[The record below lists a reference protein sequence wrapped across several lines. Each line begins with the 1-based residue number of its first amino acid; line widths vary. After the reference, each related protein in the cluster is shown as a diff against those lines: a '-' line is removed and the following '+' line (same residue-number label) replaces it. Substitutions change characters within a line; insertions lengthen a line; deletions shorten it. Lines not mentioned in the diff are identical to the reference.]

1 MVGKEKEIVI
11 ALCKYFLSLGATGYG
26 GPLALIQ
33 QMRHHFVN
41 ETKQIT
47 VHEFDHAFTLIKAM
61 PGPIAFQMAVF
72 CSQHLAGRLAGI
84 LAGFS
89 LLLPAFCLM
98 LAAGIGYKYLSGNYY
113 VSILLNGFQFA
124 VAAVIFLGLKTFF
137 LQYFQKKTFW
147 IIVLLAAVLYFR
159 QSVPEPVIIIGFG
172 LICTVGFG
180 WKNLNPKPLLSVG
193 LLAIDWELLWKMF
206 KVCTYAGAF
215 VFGTGLALLPV
226 LQQQFVVHYHW
237 LSLQVFND
245 GVTFGQMTPGPV
257 TITATFLGYKV
268 AGFPGA
274 VVATAGIFLLPLFHM
289 ITWFPKVLNWLS
301 RQHWINDF
309 LLGATSAV
317 VGVLLITV
325 YKMNEGY
332 ILSMHF
338 WIIFFISFVILLV
351 KPRLPV
357 YRVIVLGGFINLVI
371 TFATMNTI

>member
-1 MVGKEKEIVI
+1 MVGKEKELVL
-11 ALCKYFLSLGATGYG
+11 ALCKYFLTLGATGYG

-33 QMRHHFVN
+33 QMRYHFVT

-47 VHEFDHAFTLIKAM
+47 AYQFDHAFTLIKAM

-84 LAGFS
+84 FAGIS

-98 LAAGIGYKYLSGNYY
+98 IAAGVGYKYLSDNFY
-113 VSILLNGFQFA
+113 VSIILNGFQFA

-137 LQYFQKKTFW
+137 LQYYQQKTFW
-147 IIVLLAAVLYFR
+147 IIVTLAAVLYFR
-159 QSVPEPVIIIGFG
+159 QSIPEPAIIIGFG
-172 LICTVGFG
+172 LICAVVFG
-180 WKNLNPKPLLSVG
+180 WINRKPKPILSLA

-206 KVCTYAGAF
+206 KVCAYAGAF

-226 LQQQFVVHYHW
+226 LQQQFVVQYHW
-237 LSLQVFND
+237 LSLHVFND

-268 AGFPGA
+268 AGLPGA
-274 VVATAGIFLLPLFHM
+274 VAATAGIFLLPLFHM
-289 ITWFPKVLNWLS
+289 ITWFPKVLNWLGQ
-301 RQHWINDF
+301 QHWIQDF

-325 YKMNEGY
+325 YKMNESY
-332 ILSMHF
+332 IVSGPF
-338 WIIFFISFVILLV
+338 WIIFILSFGILAV
-351 KPRLPV
+351 KPKLPV
-357 YRVIVLGGFINLVI
+357 YRVIVLGGAINLFI

>member
-1 MVGKEKEIVI
+1 MK
-11 ALCKYFLSLGATGYG
+11 ALCKYFLGLGATGYG

-33 QMRHHFVN
+33 QMRYHFVT
-41 ETKQIT
+41 ETRQIT
-47 VHEFDHAFTLIKAM
+47 AYQFDHAFTLIKAM

-72 CSQHLAGRLAGI
+72 CSQQLAGRLAGV
-84 LAGFS
+84 LAGIS
-89 LLLPAFCLM
+89 LLIPAFCLM
-98 LAAGIGYKYLSGNYY
+98 IAAGVGYKYLSDNFY
-113 VSILLNGFQFA
+113 VSVALNGFQFS

-137 LQYFQKKTFW
+137 LQYYQKKTFW
-147 IIVLLAAVLYFR
+147 IIVAISAVLYFS
-159 QSVPEPVIIIGFG
+159 QSVPEPAIIIGFG
-172 LICTVGFG
+172 IICAAVFG
-180 WKNLNPKPLLSVG
+180 WKNSKSLPILSVG
-193 LLAIDWELLWKMF
+193 FIAIDWQLLWQMF

-268 AGFPGA
+268 AGFSGA
-274 VVATAGIFLLPLFHM
+274 LVATAGIFLLPLFHM

-301 RQHWINDF
+301 SQNWIQDF

-325 YKMNEGY
+325 YKMNESY
-332 ILSMHF
+332 ISTAPF
-338 WIIFFISFVILLV
+338 WIIFCLSFAILAA
-351 KPRLPV
+351 KPKLPV
-357 YRVIVLGGFINLVI
+357 YRVIILGGILNLLI
-371 TFATMNTI
+371 TFATMYSI